1 MSNMPSPSPIST
13 DSEYDGRSSS
23 QADEVT
29 DRRLKPT
36 TDDRVADRRRR
47 NGESAKRSREKR
59 KKFLNEMEENY
70 GTLLESNKSLQDEN
84 KRLRELLASVGVDAS
99 FPPVQVK
106 DIAPIPELLSSHKT
120 AKRVKR
126 ECRVTPTANSFESE
140 DTQNPSP
147 QLENNPL
154 AVATTVLLL
163 TCCQMATSMVP
174 WNEDAPLDSTP
185 TTLPTLQ
192 TSTSILNGY
201 ARTLQINQKTCGPN
215 SMPSTQNLT
224 SRDLCST
231 NPSHVTD
238 GRNIEPSESVPHQ
251 TNLVSANAA

>member
-126 ECRVTPTANSFESE
+126 ECRVTPTANSFES
-140 DTQNPSP
+140 
-147 QLENNPL
+147 
-154 AVATTVLLL
+154 AVGEQPTGRGDH
-163 TCCQMATSMVP
+163 C
-174 WNEDAPLDSTP
+174 
-185 TTLPTLQ
+185 TTLDLLSNGDLDGSLERGC
-192 TSTSILNGY
+192 TSGFN
-201 ARTLQINQKTCGPN
+201 PN
-215 SMPSTQNLT
+215 DVADIADLDVDIEWLCKNLADQPE
-224 SRDLCST
+224 DLRAQLDALDT
-231 NPSHVTD
+231 EFDLAGFVFD
-238 GRNIEPSESVPHQ
+238 
-251 TNLVSANAA
+251 